1 MAARLRNPF
10 GNEPFSLNWADTFT
24 MHSRTGE
31 SGQSKQRDEVI
42 ALHPSD
48 SGMQL
53 GRALLHAL
61 HNAGISVLY
70 QDREMKTVW
79 ARNMRAPWVSDTAEG
94 DGILPASQ
102 ADRIGIA
109 KRDVIATGVPQR
121 LEISVPAEDGVRWF
135 QVWVDADHG
144 EGGAVQGVVTTM
156 VETTEQKRREQ
167 TLTTLLREVSHRS
180 KNLLAIIQSI
190 ATQTGRYS
198 DNIGDFLTRF
208 RGRLQSLA
216 SSQDLVTSSN
226 WRGAALR
233 ELVSGQVGRNGANPS
248 HSLRFRGANPY
259 LNPNAALHIG
269 LAMHELAV
277 NSASY
282 GALSQAGGFVEVA
295 ANMADAPRGPALEL
309 TWTEAI
315 ELKDLERNQKRFGSV
330 ALERIVPASLNGTAT
345 LEIGSGHL
353 QYRLIVPHGNF
364 ETE

>member
-1 MAARLRNPF
+1 MR
-10 GNEPFSLNWADTFT
+10 
-24 MHSRTGE
+24 SRTGDRE
-31 SGQSKQRDEVI
+31 DDVPSDEVI
-42 ALHPSD
+42 ALHPAE

-70 QDREMKTVW
+70 QDRELKTVW
-79 ARNMRAPWVSDTAEG
+79 ARNMRAPWVSDTADG
-94 DGILPASQ
+94 NGILPAAQ
-102 ADRIGIA
+102 ADRIGAA
-109 KRDVIATGVPQR
+109 KRDVIASGNPRR
-121 LEISVPAEDGVRWF
+121 LEISVPLEEGIRWF
-135 QVWVDADHG
+135 QVWIDADHG
-144 EGGAVQGVVTTM
+144 DGGSVQGVVTTM

-180 KNLLAIIQSI
+180 KNLLAIVQSI

-233 ELVSGQVGRNGANPS
+233 ELVSGQVGRYGADPAR
-248 HSLRFRGANPY
+248 SLRFQGANPY

-277 NSASY
+277 NSVSY
-282 GALSQAGGFVEVA
+282 GALSRPDGFVEVT
-295 ANMADAPRGPALEL
+295 ANLTAADAGTSLSL
-309 TWTEAI
+309 TWAEAI
-315 ELKDLERNQKRFGSV
+315 GANDNQRQKRFGSV
-330 ALERIVPASLNGTAT
+330 ALERVVPASLNGTAT
-345 LEIGSGHL
+345 LEIAPGRL
-353 QYRLIVPHGNF
+353 EYRLVVPHGNF

>member
-1 MAARLRNPF
+1 MR
-10 GNEPFSLNWADTFT
+10 
-24 MHSRTGE
+24 SRTGD
-31 SGQSKQRDEVI
+31 GQDDAPSDEVI
-42 ALHPSD
+42 ALHPAE

-79 ARNMRAPWVSDTAEG
+79 ARNMRAPWVSDSADG
-94 DGILPASQ
+94 NGILPAAQ
-102 ADRIGIA
+102 ADRIGAA
-109 KRDVIATGVPQR
+109 KRDVIASGKPQR
-121 LEISVPAEDGVRWF
+121 LEISVPVEEGIRWF
-135 QVWVDADHG
+135 QVWIDADHG
-144 EGGAVQGVVTTM
+144 DGGSVQGVVTTM

-233 ELVSGQVGRNGANPS
+233 ELVSGQVGRYGADPVR
-248 HSLRFRGANPY
+248 SLRFQGANPY

-277 NSASY
+277 NSVSY
-282 GALSQAGGFVEVA
+282 GALSRPDGFVEVT
-295 ANMADAPRGPALEL
+295 ANLTAADAGTSLSL
-309 TWTEAI
+309 TWVEAI
-315 ELKDLERNQKRFGSV
+315 GANDNQRSRKRFGSV
-330 ALERIVPASLNGTAT
+330 ALERVVPASLNGTAT
-345 LEIGSGHL
+345 LEIMPGRL
-353 QYRLIVPHGNF
+353 EYRLVVPHGNF

>member
-1 MAARLRNPF
+1 MR
-10 GNEPFSLNWADTFT
+10 
-24 MHSRTGE
+24 SRTAGKE
-31 SGQSKQRDEVI
+31 GNTRSDEVI
-42 ALHPSD
+42 ALHPAE

-79 ARNMRAPWVSDTAEG
+79 ARNMREPWVSDAA
-94 DGILPASQ
+94 DDNGILPTAQ
-102 ADRIGIA
+102 ADRISTA
-109 KRDVIATGVPQR
+109 KREVIATGNPQR
-121 LEISVPAEDGVRWF
+121 LDIGVPVEDGVRWF

-144 EGGAVQGVVTTM
+144 DGGDVQGVVTTM

-198 DNIGDFLTRF
+198 DGIGDFLTRF

-226 WRGAALR
+226 WRGAALH
-233 ELVSGQVGRNGANPS
+233 ELVTSQVGRYGTNTS
-248 HSLRFRGANPY
+248 HSLRFRGVNPY

-269 LAMHELAV
+269 LAVHELAV
-277 NSASY
+277 NSVSY
-282 GALSQAGGFVEVA
+282 GALSRPDGFVEVIA
-295 ANMADAPRGPALEL
+295 ELNTASTGEVALAL
-309 TWTEAI
+309 TWAESIGTNGGRA
-315 ELKDLERNQKRFGSV
+315 NQKRFGSV
-330 ALERIVPASLNGTAT
+330 ALERVVPASLSGSASLDIADGR
-345 LEIGSGHL
+345 LEYHL
-353 QYRLIVPHGNF
+353 VVPHSNF
-364 ETE
+364 ETQ